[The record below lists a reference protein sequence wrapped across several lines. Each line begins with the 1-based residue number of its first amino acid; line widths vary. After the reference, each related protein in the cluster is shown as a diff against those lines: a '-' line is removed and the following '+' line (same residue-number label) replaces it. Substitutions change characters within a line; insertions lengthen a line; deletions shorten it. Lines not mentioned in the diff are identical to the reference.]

1 MATYRI
7 DPDLAFI
14 GQCSNED
21 LGLLVSVLTHD
32 SKDGKKRL
40 AESLT
45 TSPEYQLFYP
55 DHQKYWP
62 AICAELQAFGANS
75 LVTLLR
81 GNKGV
86 LYREILLDVCSRMKV
101 KHEKEDCTETA
112 EINLL
117 MQIMRT
123 SISDMS
129 PAALAALSQEMKLNL
144 TNPTPQL
151 VMMALQAA
159 VNVSGVAALELASIA
174 SFGVIQAMG
183 GNGNHSRYGRNGFCI
198 LRLPHSGHTG
208 RSCRNCAELRMAD
221 SRYRRSRLPGHH
233 SGLHHCG
240 VSAPEGPGGLIS
252 VFRYSL
258 FI

>member
-81 GNKGV
+81 GNRGV
-86 LYREILLDVCSRMKV
+86 LYREILHDVCDKLKV
-101 KHEKEDCTETA
+101 NYNKESPVETTEL
-112 EINLL
+112 NLL
-117 MQIMRT
+117 MKVLEKSLREM
-123 SISDMS
+123 
-129 PAALAALSQEMKLNL
+129 SQEELVRFADGLKLNL
-144 TNPTPQL
+144 SAPTPQL
-151 VMMALQAA
+151 ILLAVQAA
-159 VNVSGVAALELASIA
+159 VTSSGVAALQFATIA
-174 SFGVIQAMG
+174 AVGV
-183 GNGNHSRYGRNGFCI
+183 
-198 LRLPHSGHTG
+198 
-208 RSCRNCAELRMAD
+208 
-221 SRYRRSRLPGHH
+221 
-233 SGLHHCG
+233 
-240 VSAPEGPGGLIS
+240 
-252 VFRYSL
+252 
-258 FI
+258 

>member
-45 TSPEYQLFYP
+45 ASPEYQLFYP

-75 LVTLLR
+75 LATLLR

-101 KHEKEDCTETA
+101 KHAKGDSTETA

-117 MQIMRT
+117 MQILKT

-183 GNGNHSRYGRNGFCI
+183 G
-198 LRLPHSGHTG
+198 
-208 RSCRNCAELRMAD
+208 MATTA
-221 SRYRRSRLPGHH
+221 GTA
-233 SGLHHCG
+233 GM
-240 VSAPEGPGGLIS
+240 AS
-252 VFRYSL
+252 VFFGSRILGILAGPVGIALSSAWLIADIAGPAYRVTVPACIIVAYL
-258 FI
+258 RQKALAA

>member
-86 LYREILLDVCSRMKV
+86 LYREILHDVCDKLKV
-101 KHEKEDCTETA
+101 NYNKESPVETTEL
-112 EINLL
+112 NLL
-117 MQIMRT
+117 MKVLEKSLRE
-123 SISDMS
+123 MS
-129 PAALAALSQEMKLNL
+129 QDELVRFADGLKLNL
-144 TNPTPQL
+144 SAPTPQL
-151 VMMALQAA
+151 ILLAVQAA
-159 VNVSGVAALELASIA
+159 VTSSGVAALQFATIA
-174 SFGVIQAMG
+174 AVGVIEAMG
-183 GNGNHSRYGRNGFCI
+183 GIATWGTLFAANRALGVLAGPVGIALSSTWLIADIAGPAYRVTVPACI
-198 LRLPHSGHTG
+198 IVAYLRQKAL
-208 RSCRNCAELRMAD
+208 AA
-221 SRYRRSRLPGHH
+221 
-233 SGLHHCG
+233 
-240 VSAPEGPGGLIS
+240 
-252 VFRYSL
+252 
-258 FI
+258 

>member
-14 GQCSNED
+14 GQCRNQD

-45 TSPEYQLFYP
+45 TSPEYKLFYP

-86 LYREILLDVCSRMKV
+86 LYREILHDVCDKLKV
-101 KHEKEDCTETA
+101 NHNKESPVETTEL
-112 EINLL
+112 NLL
-117 MQIMRT
+117 MKVLEKSLRE
-123 SISDMS
+123 MS
-129 PAALAALSQEMKLNL
+129 QDELVRFADGLKLNL
-144 TNPTPQL
+144 SAPTPQL
-151 VMMALQAA
+151 ILLAVQAA
-159 VNVSGVAALELASIA
+159 VTSSGVAALQFATIA
-174 SFGVIQAMG
+174 AVGVIEAMG
-183 GNGNHSRYGRNGFCI
+183 GIATWGTLFAANRALGVLAGPVGIALSSAWLIADIAGPAYRVTVPACI
-198 LRLPHSGHTG
+198 IVAYLRQKTL
-208 RSCRNCAELRMAD
+208 AA
-221 SRYRRSRLPGHH
+221 
-233 SGLHHCG
+233 
-240 VSAPEGPGGLIS
+240 
-252 VFRYSL
+252 
-258 FI
+258 

>member
-14 GQCSNED
+14 GQCSNQD

-86 LYREILLDVCSRMKV
+86 LYREILHDVCDKLKV
-101 KHEKEDCTETA
+101 NYNKESPVETTEL
-112 EINLL
+112 NLL
-117 MQIMRT
+117 MKVLEKSLREM
-123 SISDMS
+123 
-129 PAALAALSQEMKLNL
+129 SQEELVRFADGLKLNL
-144 TNPTPQL
+144 SAPTPQL
-151 VMMALQAA
+151 ILLAVQAA
-159 VNVSGVAALELASIA
+159 VTSSGVAALQFATIA
-174 SFGVIQAMG
+174 AVGVIEAMG
-183 GNGNHSRYGRNGFCI
+183 GIATWGTLFAANRALGVLAGPVGIALSSAWLIADIAGPAYRVTVPACI
-198 LRLPHSGHTG
+198 IVAYLRQKAL
-208 RSCRNCAELRMAD
+208 AA
-221 SRYRRSRLPGHH
+221 
-233 SGLHHCG
+233 
-240 VSAPEGPGGLIS
+240 
-252 VFRYSL
+252 
-258 FI
+258 

>member
-40 AESLT
+40 AGSLT
-45 TSPEYQLFYP
+45 PSPEYQLFYP

-86 LYREILLDVCSRMKV
+86 LYREILHDVCDKLKV
-101 KHEKEDCTETA
+101 NHNKESPVETTEL
-112 EINLL
+112 NLL
-117 MQIMRT
+117 MKVLEKSLREM
-123 SISDMS
+123 
-129 PAALAALSQEMKLNL
+129 SQEELVRFADGLKLNL
-144 TNPTPQL
+144 SAPTPQL
-151 VMMALQAA
+151 ILLAVQAA
-159 VNVSGVAALELASIA
+159 VTSSGVAALQFATIA
-174 SFGVIQAMG
+174 AVGVIEAMG
-183 GNGNHSRYGRNGFCI
+183 GIATWGTLFAANRALGVLAGPVRIALSSAWLIADIAGPAYRVTVPACI
-198 LRLPHSGHTG
+198 IVAYLRQKTL
-208 RSCRNCAELRMAD
+208 AA
-221 SRYRRSRLPGHH
+221 
-233 SGLHHCG
+233 
-240 VSAPEGPGGLIS
+240 
-252 VFRYSL
+252 
-258 FI
+258 